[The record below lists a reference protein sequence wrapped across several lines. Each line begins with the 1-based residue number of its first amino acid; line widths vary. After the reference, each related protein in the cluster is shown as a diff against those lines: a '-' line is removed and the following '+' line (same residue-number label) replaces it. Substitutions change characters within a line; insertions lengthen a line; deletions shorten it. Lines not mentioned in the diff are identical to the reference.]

1 MNKNGIYIVKDK
13 YFTDFSDSNL
23 KQNKGENR
31 PSYYAV
37 KEESGILWLIPM
49 TTQLD
54 KMKERIAKKE
64 SQGKKCDVFHIEN
77 ICGAERGFI
86 IGDIFPVLEEYIE
99 REYTISH
106 QAVVIKNER
115 VIKDI
120 RKKANKV
127 LALIRKGIKLH
138 NKQPNV
144 LEIEKK
150 LLERIKSNTTE

>member
-1 MNKNGIYIVKDK
+1 MNKNGIYIIKDK
-13 YFTDFSDSNL
+13 YFIDFPDSNL

-37 KEESGILWLIPM
+37 KEDSGILWVIPM
-49 TTQLD
+49 TTQVD

-64 SQGKKCDVFHIEN
+64 AQGKKCDVFHVEN

-99 REYTISH
+99 REYTISDK
-106 QAVVIKNER
+106 AVVIKNER
-115 VIKDI
+115 VIKDV

-150 LLERIKSNTTE
+150 LLERIKQ